1 MVAKVGVPV
10 TPVVKIF
17 SIRYCDSS
25 QYKRKKKLLLFI
37 AQSYLNSLVIVIV
50 FKWLKLMMLDD
61 GFESPSVKQNQ
72 VQYNV
77 MLGCCQNSTV
87 EHHVKDMR

>member
-1 MVAKVGVPV
+1 
-10 TPVVKIF
+10 
-17 SIRYCDSS
+17 
-25 QYKRKKKLLLFI
+25 
-37 AQSYLNSLVIVIV
+37 
-50 FKWLKLMMLDD
+50 MLDD